1 MKISDELIAC
11 YIDGTATAEE
21 RNIVR
26 KYLCEHPEEY
36 ERIVCLMSNDTTDY
50 LGEQRDISGD
60 SAFMHDDIFSNLSF
74 SAAAFAPHLG
84 EFCNMADE
92 DEEEKKNP
100 FSNRKGLHD
109 RLNKMCDEL
118 DDIL

>member
-26 KYLCEHPEEY
+26 NYLCEHPEEY
-36 ERIVCLMSNDTTDY
+36 EHIVCLMDNDTTDY
-50 LGEQRDISGD
+50 LGEQTEIT
-60 SAFMHDDIFSNLSF
+60 DDCTSMLCDNYSNIAF
-74 SAAAFAPHLG
+74 SAAAFAPCKG
-84 EFCNMADE
+84 AFNDIIK
-92 DEEEKKNP
+92 EEEKKKIL
-100 FSNRKGLHD
+100 SKRKGLHD
-109 RLNKMCDEL
+109 RLNKLCDEL